1 MRAILICKIAVFMVL
16 VFCFQLA
23 ALAQHDTSAPKK
35 SLEGFL
41 KKQNGLIGNLARN
54 LMNDTGPDNV
64 KTLVR
69 NDLSFNKYEGKIIR
83 NIYIQRLDFGTL
95 IEDTSKSFNNT
106 FTHLANTFHRKSR
119 EYVIKNNLFFR
130 KGDKVASFLFADNE
144 RHLRDQPFIQDA
156 SIIFVNVYGTE
167 DSVDVVVRTKDVL
180 SIGGSFTLHNPK
192 SVDLSVKEDNLKGWG
207 NGIEVSALYDQNR
220 QQHGG
225 FGVEYI
231 TRNIGGSFIDGSIGY
246 KDFANTFTTGQKEE
260 QLLFARF
267 VRPLV
272 NPYTKWTYL
281 FEIANHVTQ
290 NMFLSDS
297 LYQSDVKYRY
307 FNYDAWMGLNTGA
320 YKLKSG
326 NDDGRLRTL
335 VSLRYFKQLFLDVPG
350 KYANQYY
357 YQYADITGVLG
368 AVSVFKQNFYKT
380 KYYYGFGRNEDVP
393 EGIDVSL
400 TAGWV
405 NKQQL
410 KRPYA
415 GIDIQ
420 RYYFTNNKAYYNFT
434 FRTGVFWHSRRF
446 EDFNA
451 LLSVDHY
458 SRLSF
463 IGNKWKERSFLNA
476 SITGQVNKV
485 LNAPLSLESSFGLP
499 EYRNSGTVGG
509 VLRST
514 IKGESVFFS
523 PYNFINFHFAAF
535 VFGNVSMLTPPE
547 EALGKSDIYSSLG
560 AGIRTRNE
568 SLIFGTFE
576 IKVFYF
582 PRKNFYNE
590 SWRFETSTN
599 IKFKYNNQL
608 IKRPEI
614 INVN

>member
-1 MRAILICKIAVFMVL
+1 MRAILLCKRYLFFVMVI
-16 VFCFQLA
+16 CFQLT
-23 ALAQHDTSAPKK
+23 ALAQTDTSARKK
-35 SLEGFL
+35 TLEGFL
-41 KKQNGLIGNLARN
+41 KKQNGMLGNLARS
-54 LMNDTGPDNV
+54 LMNDTGPENI

-69 NDLSFNKYEGKIIR
+69 NDLSFNQFEGRIIR

-95 IEDTSKSFNNT
+95 IDDTAKNFSNT
-106 FTHLANTFHRKSR
+106 FTKLANAFHHKSR
-119 EYVIKNNLFFR
+119 EYVIRNNLFFK
-130 KGDKVASFLFADNE
+130 KGDKVAPYLFADNE
-144 RHLRDQPFIQDA
+144 RHLRDQPFLQDA
-156 SIIFVNVYGTE
+156 SIIFVNVYGTD

-192 SVDLSVKEDNLKGWG
+192 SVDLSIKEDNLNGWG
-207 NGIEVSALYDQNR
+207 NGLELGTLYDQDR
-220 QQHGG
+220 HQHGG
-225 FGVEYI
+225 FAIDYVN
-231 TRNIGGSFIDGSIGY
+231 RNIGGSFIDGSIGY
-246 KDFANTFTTGQKEE
+246 KDFANTFNTGRKEE
-260 QLLFARF
+260 QLLYARL

-281 FEIANHVTQ
+281 LEVANHVTQ
-290 NMFLSDS
+290 NMFLPDS
-297 LYQSDVKYRY
+297 LYHADIKYRY
-307 FNYDAWMGLNTGA
+307 FNYDAWVGWNTGA
-320 YKLKSG
+320 YKLRSG

-335 VSLRYFKQLFLDVPG
+335 LSLRYFKQLFLDVPD

-357 YQYADITGVLG
+357 FQYADITGVLG
-368 AVSVFKQNFYKT
+368 AISVFKQNFYKT

-405 NKQQL
+405 NKQRL
-410 KRPYA
+410 NRPYA
-415 GIDIQ
+415 GIDVQ
-420 RYYFTNNKAYYNFT
+420 RYYFTTNKAYYNFT
-434 FRTGVFWHSRRF
+434 FRTGVFWHTHRF

-458 SRLSF
+458 SRLLYF
-463 IGNKWKERSFLNA
+463 GRKWKERSFLNV

-499 EYRNSGTVGG
+499 EYRNSGIVGG
-509 VLRST
+509 VFRST
-514 IKGESVFFS
+514 VKGESVFFS
-523 PYNFINFHFAAF
+523 PYSFINFHFAPF
-535 VFGNVSMLTPPE
+535 LFGNLSLLTPPNE
-547 EALGKSDIYSSLG
+547 SFGKSDIYSSVG

-576 IKVFYF
+576 IKAFYF
-582 PRKNFYNE
+582 PRRNFYNE

-599 IKFKYNNQL
+599 IKFKYNSQF